1 VSLLRASDQPG
12 AVNLRLMDLPEAR
25 DVESGLDV
33 AARWYG
39 PSQNVLIADH
49 TGRIGWTLSGWI
61 PNRRGYDGR
70 SPMVHDATHG
80 WFGQLSEDQR
90 PRLIDPAS
98 GFLFTANNRLVP
110 LREAAPIGKVWADG
124 GRAWRIRRDLESK
137 ALVSELDLLA
147 IQLDETVQRFLPYR
161 DLLIEVLTDL
171 PASPG
176 RNLVL
181 ELVRSWDGRASLENT
196 ALPAVATFRREVIGR
211 TQMMLLDR
219 ANPVGL
225 DDDPRRRQAAS
236 AIGENITLAVLER
249 RNPRFFPT
257 DAAWH
262 DVVRPAAEAAITA
275 YLADPTTPWGEQNRG
290 RFSHPL
296 GMAHPLVGT
305 RFDLPTVPQSGHWG
319 AIRVQ
324 SQNAGASAR
333 MIASP
338 SHRAAAIL
346 TVPGGQSGDPE
357 SSHYSDRHAAWATG
371 APSPLLP
378 GPAVEVISLTPTA
391 P

>member
-1 VSLLRASDQPG
+1 
-12 AVNLRLMDLPEAR
+12 
-25 DVESGLDV
+25 
-33 AARWYG
+33 
-39 PSQNVLIADH
+39 
-49 TGRIGWTLSGWI
+49 
-61 PNRRGYDGR
+61 
-70 SPMVHDATHG
+70 
-80 WFGQLSEDQR
+80 
-90 PRLIDPAS
+90 LIDPAS

-357 SSHYSDRHAAWATG
+357 SSHYSDRHAAWAAGT
-371 APSPLLP
+371 PSPLLP